1 MGNQGS
7 VSILKNMETRIGMR
21 ALKWRRLLWK
31 SEVRG
36 DEDRLD
42 LLTMLAGAIYM
53 EMSAGE

>member
-1 MGNQGS
+1 M
-7 VSILKNMETRIGMR
+7 SILKNMETRIGMR

-42 LLTMLAGAIYM
+42 LLTMLAGATYM